1 MTPPVPDSRS
11 SDLRPVMSRRKRLWM
26 QRLAVVCGLLSFLTL
41 ELLCIAADWG
51 QLDVEDDPFVGFSAI
66 HPLFDKTPD
75 GLTWRTRVSRKR
87 FFAEDSFDVR
97 KSPDEFRIFAFGGS
111 TVQGNP
117 FSIPTSFPTYLQTAL
132 ETLHPRKK
140 WKVINCGG
148 VSYASYRLV
157 PIMQECLNYEPDLY
171 VFCGGHNEFLE
182 DVSYGDVRDIP
193 GPLMNSISLL
203 ERLRSYRIFRRAL
216 NEISGRTPRTTAQQS
231 QRPVL
236 SDDVDALLDHDG
248 GFEVYVR
255 DDTHAA
261 KVTRHFEINLHRM
274 TELCRN
280 ARLPLLL
287 IRPPSN
293 LGDCP
298 PFKSQ
303 FSDGLSAEQQQSIRD
318 LLIRSQQGATGDLNA
333 ATALV
338 QEAISIDPRFAAA
351 WYELGQ
357 LQLAAG
363 RFSDAAVSFVR
374 ARDEDVCP
382 LRMNS
387 ALEAVMRSTA
397 LEFSLPLIDAHVL
410 LQSRCRG
417 GIVGENVLVD
427 HVHPSF
433 RGHED
438 IAEAIAEWMISTGL
452 AEECRSGWRP
462 EFRQTC
468 RRNLQSLDNLYFHR
482 GQRHLEN
489 LQRWAA
495 GRSGGPPIQNS
506 Q

>member
-1 MTPPVPDSRS
+1 MTPAVPESCS
-11 SDLRPVMSRRKRLWM
+11 SDMRPAMSSRKRLWM
-26 QRLAVVCGLLSFLTL
+26 QLLAVGCGLLSFLAL

-51 QLDVEDDPFVGFSAI
+51 QVDVGDDPFVGFSAI
-66 HPLFDKTPD
+66 HPLFEKTPD
-75 GLTWRTRVSRKR
+75 GMTWRTVASRKR
-87 FFAEDSFDVR
+87 FFAEDSFDVK
-97 KSPDEFRIFAFGGS
+97 KSPVEFRIFVFGGS

-117 FSIPTSFPTYLQTAL
+117 FSVPTSFPTYLQTAL
-132 ETLHPRKK
+132 ETLHPGKK
-140 WKVINCGG
+140 WTVVNCGG

-157 PIMQECLNYEPDLY
+157 PIMQECLNYDPNLY
-171 VFCGGHNEFLE
+171 IFCGGHNEFLE
-182 DVSYGDVRDIP
+182 DVSYGDIRDLP
-193 GPLMNSISLL
+193 RPLLDSISLL
-203 ERLRSYRIFRRAL
+203 ERLRSYRVFRRML
-216 NEISGRTPRTTAQQS
+216 NEVSGRNSRITAQQV
-231 QRPVL
+231 PL
-236 SDDVDALLDHDG
+236 PILTDDVDALLDHEG

-255 DDTHAA
+255 DDNHAA
-261 KVTRHFEINLHRM
+261 AVTRHFQLNLHRM
-274 TELCRN
+274 AELCRN

-303 FSDGLSAEQQQSIRD
+303 FSDGLSADQRQAIQN
-318 LLIRSQQGATGDLNA
+318 LLIRSQEIAAKDLTA
-333 ATALV
+333 AIALAE
-338 QEAISIDPRFAAA
+338 EAVSLDPRFAAA

-357 LQLAAG
+357 LQSAAG
-363 RFSDAAVSFVR
+363 RFSDAQESFVR
-374 ARDEDVCP
+374 ARDQDICP
-382 LRMNS
+382 LRMTS
-387 ALEAVMRSTA
+387 DLEAVMRSTA
-397 LEFSLPLIDAHVL
+397 LKLSLPLIDAHVL
-410 LQSRCRG
+410 LQSRCPD

-438 IAEAIAEWMISTGL
+438 IAEAIAEWMISAGL
-452 AEECRSGWRP
+452 AEESRSLWRP

-495 GRSGGPPIQNS
+495 GRSGGPPIQKPL
-506 Q
+506 